1 MPKPIKW
8 TKQIPLDSEMQAV
21 SLQGAQASIKKML
34 AEEVLSIGKD
44 LTNDPNFLITLA
56 NSRRMAIFTAKWQAP
71 LGKAMIKASVA
82 MIDKHGTGAY
92 EKSNKLFQK
101 KIACYQAP
109 MLAEL
114 RPILSAIEQEY
125 RIEMNKVTEK
135 TFHL

>member
-1 MPKPIKW
+1 MPKQTKW
-8 TKQIPLDSEMQAV
+8 TKRILSDAEMQATALL
-21 SLQGAQASIKKML
+21 SAQASIKRML
-34 AEEVLSIGKD
+34 AEEVLAIGKD

-56 NSRRMAIFTAKWQAP
+56 NSHRMTSFTAKWQAP
-71 LGKAMIKASVA
+71 LGQAMIKASVA
-82 MIDKHGTGAY
+82 MIDKHGTDCY

-101 KIACYQAP
+101 KIAHYQAP

-114 RPILSAIEQEY
+114 RPILSAIEREY